1 MFHVPEETVFLT
13 LFFIV
18 AVIIAD
24 SVYGIPV
31 REFQII
37 TDPEAAV
44 AADGEPID
52 LLVSSR
58 SGDKQNDQRLFGT
71 FSAAGRNYETSG
83 DIVQVCMN
91 HLYAS
96 DFISMIRI

>member
-1 MFHVPEETVFLT
+1 MFYVPEETVFPT
-13 LFFIV
+13 LFFAI
-18 AVIIAD
+18 AIIIAK

-37 TDPEAAV
+37 TDPDAAI
-44 AADGEPID
+44 AADGGPID

-58 SGDKQNDQRLFGT
+58 SGDKQNNQRLFGT

-83 DIVQVCMN
+83 DIVQ
-91 HLYAS
+91 
-96 DFISMIRI
+96 

>member
-1 MFHVPEETVFLT
+1 MVTV
-13 LFFIV
+13 
-18 AVIIAD
+18 IAD
-24 SVYGIPV
+24 SVHGIPV

-37 TDPEAAV
+37 ADPEAV

-83 DIVQVCMN
+83 DIVQDKM
-91 HLYAS
+91 
-96 DFISMIRI
+96 MIRQHLLDMNESKLTLVKKINKKD

>member
-1 MFHVPEETVFLT
+1 MFHAPNDETFPI
-13 LFFIV
+13 LFFALAI
-18 AVIIAD
+18 IIAK
-24 SVYGIPV
+24 SVYAIPV

-37 TDPEAAV
+37 ADPEGAI

-83 DIVQVCMN
+83 DIVQV
-91 HLYAS
+91 
-96 DFISMIRI
+96 

>member
-1 MFHVPEETVFLT
+1 MFQLPEKAKILIFFCIAAIIITQTVFG
-13 LFFIV
+13 F
-18 AVIIAD
+18 
-24 SVYGIPV
+24 PV

-37 TDPEAAV
+37 TDPEATV
-44 AADGEPID
+44 ATDGEPID

-83 DIVQVCMN
+83 DIVQ
-91 HLYAS
+91 
-96 DFISMIRI
+96 

>member
-1 MFHVPEETVFLT
+1 MYT
-13 LFFIV
+13 LSSSTRRIKQ
-18 AVIIAD
+18 
-24 SVYGIPV
+24 
-31 REFQII
+31 FQII
-37 TDPEAAV
+37 TDPETAL

-83 DIVQVCMN
+83 DIVQMQ
-91 HLYAS
+91 LQ
-96 DFISMIRI
+96 

>member
-1 MFHVPEETVFLT
+1 MFYVPEKAIFLT
-13 LFFIV
+13 LFYAIT
-18 AVIIAD
+18 D

-37 TDPEAAV
+37 TDPEAGI

-83 DIVQVCMN
+83 DIVQLIIMSNQITVTF
-91 HLYAS
+91 S
-96 DFISMIRI
+96 

>member
-1 MFHVPEETVFLT
+1 MFHVTNETIFLIS
-13 LFFIV
+13 FFAI
-18 AVIIAD
+18 AIIIAE

-37 TDPEAAV
+37 TDPEVAV

-83 DIVQVCMN
+83 DIVQVCLRN
-91 HLYAS
+91 TH
-96 DFISMIRI
+96 